1 MPTYG
6 SAPLDA
12 SVRLLQRRL
21 AEHLPEARATG
32 DGAAPLE
39 HASAPA
45 DAPRCAPAVIVEGH
59 ALRALR
65 VEGDPVPGIVAFL
78 DGTQRTRVAAYLRG
92 LPIVMGTVAAVVRVR
107 HLRRL
112 TTWPKGPL
120 VGRLL
125 CAPRAPLAQDEW
137 RALDALGLELRDCGT
152 DDAGAPVA
160 AHPFAMLERAR
171 GLVEY
176 EREAAEQELAHRWCA
191 SENGTLLVDGG
202 ISGSERIASSSCT
215 IGVVKSH
222 RTLHVDAADVSAL
235 LGLRHRQ
242 RTSVFRVAPARRTPV
257 LSWYLRL
264 RDADGRDPFWGLI
277 RVEVADEPR
286 FRSHP
291 ELVAERADEVSRWL
305 LAEAAPLALPDAR
318 WDKMVYGIRDC
329 EEFLRAVC

>member
-1 MPTYG
+1 VPTYG

-21 AEHLPEARATG
+21 AERLPDARATG
-32 DGAAPLE
+32 DGAASLE
-39 HASAPA
+39 QASAPA
-45 DAPRCAPAVIVEGH
+45 DAPRCAPAAVVEGH
-59 ALRALR
+59 ALRARR
-65 VEGDPVPGIVAFL
+65 VEGEPVAAIAAFL
-78 DGTQRTRVAAYLRG
+78 DGTQRTRAAAYLRG

-107 HLRRL
+107 QLRRL

-125 CAPRAPLAQDEW
+125 CAPRAHLAPHEW
-137 RALDALGLELRDCGT
+137 HALEALDLELRDCSA
-152 DDAGAPVA
+152 DDAGAPVV

-176 EREAAEQELAHRWCA
+176 EREAAEQELAQLWCA
-191 SENGTLLVDGG
+191 GENATLLVDGG
-202 ISGSERIASSSCT
+202 ISGSERIASSPCA

-222 RTLHVDAADVSAL
+222 RTLHVDAADVAVL
-235 LGLRHRQ
+235 LALRHRQ
-242 RTSVFRVAPARRTPV
+242 RTSVFRVAPSRRAPV

-264 RDADGRDPFWGLI
+264 RDAEGRDPFWGLI

-286 FRSHP
+286 FRTRP
-291 ELVAERADEVSRWL
+291 ELITERADEVSRWL
-305 LAEAAPLALPDAR
+305 LAEATPLALPDAR